1 MRYPTPHFPY
11 NQELLFMSRTP
22 LYDQLVAAGGQIAD
36 YLGTEEPSSFG
47 DPRREYVELLTG
59 CGVYDLGWRGKLVA
73 TGSDRIRWLNGMITN
88 NIRDLALNH
97 GNYSFLL
104 NAQGRILGDLYAY
117 NRSDYIL
124 IDTAAWQ
131 VAKLKET
138 FDKFIIMD
146 DVEIT
151 DISEKLTS
159 IAVQGPRAKQVLHDA
174 GVKFAEV
181 EPMEVQDVTWN
192 DAGLSITRMISD
204 VAQTYEIWL
213 APGVAGP
220 LWDALVGRGAKH
232 IGMQALEMFRI
243 AAGVPRFGQDITER
257 YLPQETAQDS
267 ALNFSKGCYVG
278 QEIVERIRSRA
289 LLHRRLTGLVVE
301 GPPPSAGAK
310 VQFQGK
316 DVGEITS
323 ATTVPAGDRELTLAL
338 GYLRTEAQAPGTQV
352 TVGEASAQVSD
363 VPFKPALTSV

>member
-1 MRYPTPHFPY
+1 MR
-11 NQELLFMSRTP
+11 RTP
-22 LYDQLVAAGGQIAD
+22 LYEQLVAAGGQMTD
-36 YLGTEEPSSFG
+36 YLGTEEPAAFDSA
-47 DPRREYVELLTG
+47 RHEYVELLTG
-59 CGVYDLGWRGKLVA
+59 CGIYDLGWRGKMVA
-73 TGSDRIRWLNGMITN
+73 TGQDRTRWLNGMVTN
-88 NIRDLALNH
+88 NIRDLEPNR

-117 NRSDYIL
+117 NRGDFIM

-131 VAKLKET
+131 VPKLKET

-159 IAVQGPRAKQVLHDA
+159 LAVQGPRAREILHDA
-174 GVKFAEV
+174 GVKFSDV
-181 EPMEVQDVTWN
+181 DPMEVQDVTWN

-213 APGVAGP
+213 APAAAAP
-220 LWDALVGRGAKH
+220 LWETLVGRGARP
-232 IGMQALEMFRI
+232 IGTQALEMFRV

-289 LLHRRLTGLVVE
+289 LLHRRLTGLIVD
-301 GPPPSAGAK
+301 GPAPIGGTK
-310 VQFQGK
+310 IHLDGK

-323 ATTVPAGDRELTLAL
+323 ATTVPAGDRDLTLAL
-338 GYLRTEAQAPGTQV
+338 GYVRTEAQAPGTEV
-352 TVGEASAQVSD
+352 AVEGTKATVSD
-363 VPFKPALTSV
+363 VPFKQALSGQ

>member
-1 MRYPTPHFPY
+1 MP
-11 NQELLFMSRTP
+11 RTP
-22 LYDQLVAAGGQIAD
+22 LYDQLVAAGGQMTD
-36 YLGTEEPSSFG
+36 YLGTDEASSFG
-47 DPRREYVELLTG
+47 NARHEYVELLTG
-59 CGVYDLGWRGKLVA
+59 CGIYDLGWRGKIVA
-73 TGSDRIRWLNGMITN
+73 TGQDRTRWLNGMVTN
-88 NIRDLALNH
+88 NIRDLGLNH

-117 NRSDYIL
+117 NRGDYIL
-124 IDTAAWQ
+124 MDTAAWQ
-131 VAKLKET
+131 VPKLKEV

-151 DISEKLTS
+151 DIGEKLTS
-159 IAVQGPRAKQVLHDA
+159 LAVQGPRAKETLHDA
-174 GVKFAEV
+174 GVKFGDV
-181 EPMEVQDVTWN
+181 DPMEVQDVAWN

-213 APGVAGP
+213 APAAVGP
-220 LWDALVGRGAKH
+220 LWETLVGRGARPV
-232 IGMQALEMFRI
+232 GMQALEMFRV

-289 LLHRRLTGLVVE
+289 LLHRRLTGLIVD
-301 GPPPSAGAK
+301 GPAPANGAK
-310 VQFQGK
+310 IHFNGK

-323 ATTVPAGDRELTLAL
+323 VAAVPAGNGDLTLAL
-338 GYLRTEAQAPGTQV
+338 GYVRTEAQTPGTEI
-352 TVGEASAQVSD
+352 TVEGAKATVSD
-363 VPFKPALTSV
+363 IPFEQALSSH

>member
-1 MRYPTPHFPY
+1 
-11 NQELLFMSRTP
+11 MSHTP
-22 LYDQLVAAGGQIAD
+22 LYEQLVAAGGQMAD

-73 TGSDRIRWLNGMITN
+73 TGSDRVRWLNGMVTN
-88 NIRDLALNH
+88 NIRDLAVNH

-104 NAQGRILGDLYAY
+104 NAQGRILGDLYTY
-117 NRSDYIL
+117 NRGDYIL

-131 VAKLKET
+131 LPKLKET

-159 IAVQGPRAKQVLHDA
+159 LAVQGPRAKEILHDA
-174 GVKFAEV
+174 GVKFADV
-181 EPMEVQDVTWN
+181 EPMEIQDVTWN

-204 VAQTYEIWL
+204 IAQTYEIWL
-213 APGVAGP
+213 APGAAAP
-220 LWDALVGRGAKH
+220 LWDALVGRGAKP
-232 IGMQALEMFRI
+232 IGTQALEMFRLTT
-243 AAGVPRFGQDITER
+243 GVPRYGQDITER

-267 ALNFSKGCYVG
+267 ALNFSKGCYIG

-289 LLHRRLTGLVVE
+289 LLHRRFTGLIVD
-301 GPPPSAGAK
+301 GAPPASGAK

-316 DVGEITS
+316 EVGEITS
-323 ATTVPAGDRELTLAL
+323 AASVPAGDGELTLAL
-338 GYLRTEAQAPGTQV
+338 VYLRTEAQTPGTEV
-352 TVGEASAQVSD
+352 TVGETKARVSD
-363 VPFKPALTSV
+363 LPFQEALGIRK

>member
-1 MRYPTPHFPY
+1 M
-11 NQELLFMSRTP
+11 
-22 LYDQLVAAGGQIAD
+22 AA
-36 YLGTEEPSSFG
+36 YLGVEQPSSFG
-47 DPRREYVELLTG
+47 DARHEYVELLTG

-73 TGSDRIRWLNGMITN
+73 TGADRTRWLNGMVTN
-88 NIRDLALNH
+88 NIRDLAVNR

-117 NRSDYIL
+117 NRGDYIL

-131 VAKLKET
+131 VPKLKDT
-138 FDKFIIMD
+138 LDKFIIMD

-159 IAVQGPRAKQVLHDA
+159 LAVQGPRAKEVLHDA
-174 GVKFAEV
+174 GVKFADV
-181 EPMEVQDVTWN
+181 DPMEVQDVTWN

-213 APGVAGP
+213 SSGAVGP
-220 LWDALVGRGAKH
+220 LWRALIGRGAKPV
-232 IGMQALEMFRI
+232 GTQALEMFRV
-243 AAGVPRFGQDITER
+243 AAGVPQFGQDITER

-267 ALNFSKGCYVG
+267 ALNFSKGCYIG

-301 GPPPSAGAK
+301 GLPPSTGAK
-310 VQFQGK
+310 IQLDGK
-316 DVGEITS
+316 DVGEVTS
-323 ATTVPAGDRELTLAL
+323 AISVPANRDLTLAL
-338 GYLRTEAQAPGTQV
+338 GYLRTEAQLPGTAVRIDGSSAKV
-352 TVGEASAQVSD
+352 TEI
-363 VPFKPALTSV
+363 PFKEALRARK

>member
-1 MRYPTPHFPY
+1 
-11 NQELLFMSRTP
+11 MSRTP
-22 LYDQLVAAGGQIAD
+22 LYDQLVAAGGQMTD
-36 YLGTEEPSSFG
+36 YLGTEEPSAFG
-47 DPRREYVELLTG
+47 DPRHEYIELLTG
-59 CGVYDLGWRGKLVA
+59 CGVYDLGWRGKLAA
-73 TGSDRIRWLNGMITN
+73 TGSDRTRWLNGMVTN
-88 NIRDLALNH
+88 NIRDLALNR
-97 GNYSFLL
+97 GNYNFLL

-117 NRSDYIL
+117 NRGEYIL
-124 IDTAAWQ
+124 LDTAAWQ

-159 IAVQGPRAKQVLHDA
+159 LAVQGPRAKEVLHDA
-174 GVKFAEV
+174 GVKFTDV

-192 DAGLSITRMISD
+192 DAGLSITHMISD

-213 APGVAGP
+213 APAAAAP
-220 LWDALVGRGAKH
+220 LWNALVGRGAKP
-232 IGMQALEMFRI
+232 IGIQALEMFRI

-289 LLHRRLTGLVVE
+289 LLHRRLTGLVVAE
-301 GPPPSAGAK
+301 PLPARGAK
-310 VQFQGK
+310 VLYNGK
-316 DVGEITS
+316 EVGEITS
-323 ATTVPAGDRELTLAL
+323 AIQVPAGDRELTLAL
-338 GYLRTEAQAPGTQV
+338 GYLRSEAQAPGTEV
-352 TVGEASAQVSD
+352 RVGESQARVSG
-363 VPFKPALTSV
+363 VPFQQAFEGLATDSRKAG